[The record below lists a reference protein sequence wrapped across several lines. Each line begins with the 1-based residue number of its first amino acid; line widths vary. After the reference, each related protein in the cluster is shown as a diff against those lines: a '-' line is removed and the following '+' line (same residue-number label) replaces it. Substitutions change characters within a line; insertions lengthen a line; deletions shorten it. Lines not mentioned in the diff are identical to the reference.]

1 MSQAS
6 KPEEKEDLLSL
17 MRKASKEEPEILEP
31 ELPEPEVEPSIF
43 ERIKGLGEKI
53 LPRLEMGG
61 PAYTQAKMM
70 LEKGVES
77 RLETE
82 RREEELAKRRPEMA
96 PEEPTL
102 RALTAEEKR
111 GYETGEKLRKYL
123 WLYPPEVKKEAAGI
137 FKDPKVN
144 YYADVIAKR
153 LPLWL
158 TAFAGAP
165 GIIAIFEALIQL
177 KNVTVS
183 VAESSKY
190 DPLASRQLS
199 ELIPEDAPEWLR
211 TGASIGE
218 GAADMILAAIAAK
231 KIKFEAFKSNM
242 ERALNYAEKIG
253 YPKDLVGVWRK
264 AVADSAGDISK
275 FRTLEQEIQTMMK
288 STRTMRSPLMRGIG
302 EVAAAPETA
311 IKPEAVP
318 RVAPRLMAP
327 ATRIGTERG
336 TIFAPETPEAE
347 RLAAMYRE
355 VEPKPPETT
364 VNINPKADGSVDV
377 TWTKPTAVEPSPILY
392 EKKDM
397 LESLWAIFEQ
407 HPRVLWKDLAKY
419 AEGNEE
425 IATASEIAAYFE
437 SKGKEVLGKP
447 KAKKVGKE
455 IKPFKYKDEL
465 LQDINDLVG
474 KIKPNPDYSR
484 SELQKILPL
493 RMIGAEQDPDAKAM
507 DIAAQ
512 LLIHKYPNIEGDVD
526 LYDILAARKK
536 LPARKEPALAE
547 EERVGEEYEEFKEVE
562 AEKREE
568 TRYLEQAMGKPLATQ
583 KEISKDIGDYIEEL
597 KGEARGL
604 REEKKYYAANEI
616 DSRIDRV
623 EKEKRI
629 LDKNISKQEEKK
641 PEPLIPE
648 PTLEATMRAHLE
660 GKPMKELVVLRKTA
674 TPEEKTILTKIINE
688 KAIELAKGKEPV
700 ELKRYTPMA
709 KAIEKALKEGKE
721 LTAEQKEFLKEREMY
736 KEKKLPKKSEP
747 PEPEI
752 EKAPERIDL
761 AKVSVKTPTGEMEEL
776 GELTADRIDRI
787 KKHARQLGI
796 EDKLKVGATYK
807 GKWGERLSPSE
818 IEKYMKEVITDVK
831 KVPKEDWELY
841 SGYPLTK
848 EVKEAI
854 ARIRE
859 RTKTKKRVQLEELKG
874 ELQKTDKGKVE
885 WMYLESE
892 RLLAEKRKP
901 SFKKAFRGAKRAL
914 IDTSGNVKRDL
925 IKDMGPLGKE
935 AAIHHDL
942 IAGANSKAERLLEE
956 ASKKI
961 YSKISKADEDLL
973 NRAIQSRRTVAISEY
988 RKVDEDAVN
997 ALEAK
1002 EKILAERIERWGGRA
1017 REKAERELEKVKKE
1031 KDKLLAK
1038 GIRHPHGLTGE
1049 QHAEFL
1055 KTIPKEINERADL
1068 YFKEMEKVLDD
1079 SKSEG
1084 FLDEQT
1090 YQNLKSKGVYSP
1102 RRFIQHIDPERTYI
1116 IGGKTITVPDSG
1128 IKALDEGSQQ
1138 VMETNSR
1145 ALLSTVISRT
1155 QARIFRN
1162 RANKAAYDL
1171 AKEIPDNGIFKL
1183 AKVYKTTKE
1192 GKPIYQEAP
1201 AGHTKIKAMIE
1212 GKTKEMIMPDEYA
1225 KEWLTRDPLINEQMA
1240 NIIGWISGSRFLK
1253 PMATGL
1259 NPGFALTNFPR
1270 DIGHVWIVTSE
1281 YSSFFPKFL
1290 AQMGKDLEATKGDVF
1305 LRKGRFIDYVD
1316 EGGMM
1321 TFLTHQGKPFKD
1333 ANEKIMMAQKVMGY
1347 AGETSE
1353 IWTRLALRE
1362 RALRQGKSPHEA
1374 TWIAR
1379 NYLDFSQGGNVLK
1392 ALDSGIPYL
1401 NAAVQGTRGIFRALA
1416 DRPYQTLWKFAQLAA
1431 LASGVYLANRYF
1443 NKECWDSIPDREKV
1457 NNFCITTPW
1466 SFKDKNQNERYLYF
1480 KIAKDQGQR
1489 VVCTMFENLMAKAL
1503 GDEVD
1508 ADQVTQSI
1516 QDFLPLI
1523 PDQLLPP
1530 SLDGM
1535 MGYMANKDFWLRK
1548 DIWRGEKVTPR
1559 EEYTIYT
1566 HPALVEAGDITGW
1579 SPDRLGYSLSQV
1591 FTRGNVYTSLVSA
1604 GFSLAM
1610 KDLPEK
1616 DKRKTTTEMVTRLP
1630 LIKRVFKATPA
1641 YSETELKQLEKAK
1654 TEESTRKLKQK
1665 RELNE
1670 MANRYYRK
1678 LKDEKIKDR
1687 SVLSEI
1693 KVFIRKQP
1701 VEDRKRL
1708 VSWFKN
1714 YGIVYDIPDR
1724 AWWLNLAEMPPEARA
1739 TVFWTKY
1746 LETDK
1751 EERKGLERL
1760 GRRIP
1765 GLWSERFLKRLRIL
1779 ISKWKK
1785 EQ

>member
-1 MSQAS
+1 MKQSS
-6 KPEEKEDLLSL
+6 EEDEDVYSL
-17 MRKASKEEPEILEP
+17 MRKASKEELEILEP

-43 ERIKGLGEKI
+43 DRIKGLGEKI
-53 LPRLEMGG
+53 LPLMKMGG
-61 PAYTQAKMM
+61 PGYTQAKMM

-77 RLETE
+77 RLEKE

-96 PEEPTL
+96 PEMPTIS
-102 RALTAEEKR
+102 ALTPEQKR
-111 GYETGEKLRKYL
+111 GYETGESLRKYL

-165 GIIAIFEALIQL
+165 GIIGIFEALIQL

-218 GAADMILAAIAAK
+218 GATDMILAAIAAK

-264 AVADSAGDISK
+264 AVADSAGDISR
-275 FRTLEQEIQTMMK
+275 FRSLEQEIKTMMK
-288 STRTMRSPLMRGIG
+288 STRTMRSPMMRGIS
-302 EVAAAPETA
+302 EVAGAPETA
-311 IKPEAVP
+311 IRPPEIAP
-318 RVAPRLMAP
+318 KVAPRLMAP
-327 ATRIGTERG
+327 ATRIATERG

-355 VEPKPPETT
+355 VEPKPPETK

-377 TWTKPTAVEPSPILY
+377 TWTKPTAVEPAPILY

-397 LESLWAIFEQ
+397 LESIWAIFEE
-407 HPRVLWKDLAKY
+407 HPRVLWKDLVKY

-425 IATASEIAAYFE
+425 IATASEIATYFE

-493 RMIGAEQDPDAKAM
+493 RMIGAERDPDAKEM

-512 LLIHKYPNIEGDVD
+512 LLSHKYPNIEGDVD
-526 LYDILAARKK
+526 LYDTLAARKK

-547 EERVGEEYEEFKEVE
+547 EERAAEEYEEFKERE
-562 AEKREE
+562 AEKREK
-568 TRYLEQAMGKPLATQ
+568 TRYLEQALGKPLATQ
-583 KEISKDIGDYIEEL
+583 KEISKDIGDYIKESKVEVEGLKKEGKYFEAKEL
-597 KGEARGL
+597 E
-604 REEKKYYAANEI
+604 
-616 DSRIDRV
+616 SRIDRI
-623 EKEKRI
+623 KDEKRI
-629 LDKNISKQEEKK
+629 LDEKISKQEEKK
-641 PEPLIPE
+641 PAIVKKPKKMYRLGPE
-648 PTLEATMRAHLE
+648 AR
-660 GKPMKELVVLRKTA
+660 
-674 TPEEKTILTKIINE
+674 
-688 KAIELAKGKEPV
+688 
-700 ELKRYTPMA
+700 
-709 KAIEKALKEGKE
+709 AIEKAIKEGKE
-721 LTAEQKEFLKEREMY
+721 LTAEQKEFLKERGIYE
-736 KEKKLPKKSEP
+736 EKKIAKKVEP

-752 EKAPERIDL
+752 EKLPERMDL
-761 AKVSVKTPTGEMEEL
+761 AKLSIETPTGEMEDL

-787 KKHARQLGI
+787 KKHAKQLGL
-796 EDKLKVGATYK
+796 EGKLKVGATYK
-807 GKWGERLSPSE
+807 GKWGERLSPSQ
-818 IEKYMKEVITDVK
+818 IEEYMKEVITDVK

-841 SGYPLTK
+841 FGYPITK
-848 EVKEAI
+848 EIKEAI
-854 ARIRE
+854 SRIRE
-859 RTKTKKRVQLEELKG
+859 RYKTKKRVRLEELKT
-874 ELQKTDKGKVE
+874 ELQKTDTGKVE
-885 WMYLESE
+885 WMYLETE
-892 RLLAEKRKP
+892 RQLKEKRKP
-901 SFKKAFRGAKRAL
+901 SFKKAFRGAKHAFV
-914 IDTSGNVKRDL
+914 DTSGNVKKDL

-935 AAIHHDL
+935 AAIQHDL
-942 IAGANSKAERLLEE
+942 IAGANAKAERLFEE
-956 ASKKI
+956 ASKDI
-961 YSKISKADEDLL
+961 YKGLSKDEEMML
-973 NRAIQSRRTVAISEY
+973 NRAIQSRRTAAISEY

-1002 EKILAERIERWGGRA
+1002 EKIWQERIERWGGRA
-1017 REKAERELEKVKKE
+1017 REKAEREVEKIKRE
-1031 KDKLLAK
+1031 KNKLLAK

-1049 QHAEFL
+1049 QHDEFL
-1055 KTIPKEINERADL
+1055 KTIPEEINERADL

-1079 SKSEG
+1079 LKSEG
-1084 FLDEQT
+1084 LIDEDS

-1102 RRFIQHIDPERTYI
+1102 RRFIQYIDPPAKGYDSMGRI
-1116 IGGKTITVPDSG
+1116 ITVPDSG
-1128 IKALDEGSQQ
+1128 IKALDAGSQQ

-1145 ALLSTVISRT
+1145 LLLSSVISRT

-1171 AKEIPDNGIFKL
+1171 AKEIPDNGIFKP

-1212 GKTKEMIMPDEYA
+1212 GETKELIMRDEHA
-1225 KEWLTRDPLINEQMA
+1225 REWLTRDPLINEQA
-1240 NIIGWISGSRFLK
+1240 ALWIGWLSGSKFLK

-1270 DIGHVWIVTSE
+1270 DVAHVWIVTSE
-1281 YSSFFPKFL
+1281 YSSFVPKFTFQI
-1290 AQMGKDLEATKGDVF
+1290 ARDFMATAKDTF
-1305 LRKGRFIDYVD
+1305 LRKGRWVDYLD
-1316 EGGMM
+1316 EGGGM
-1321 TFLTHQGKPFKD
+1321 TFLTHQGKPFKT
-1333 ANEKIMMAQKVMGY
+1333 MGKRGIY
-1347 AGETSE
+1347 TAIKGLQQALGYVGETSE

-1379 NYLDFSQGGNVLK
+1379 NYIDFNQGGNFAK
-1392 ALDSGIPYL
+1392 ALDTGIPYL
-1401 NAAVQGTRGIFRALA
+1401 NAGVQGTRGIFRALA
-1416 DRPYQTLWKFAQLAA
+1416 DRPTDTLWKFVQLAV
-1431 LASGVYLANRYF
+1431 LASGLYLANNLL
-1443 NKECWDSIPDREKV
+1443 NKECMDHITDREKV
-1457 NNFCITTPW
+1457 NNWIFSTP
-1466 SFKDKNQNERYLYF
+1466 FRFTDKNGNKRYLYF

-1489 VVCTMFENLMAKAL
+1489 IACTIVENLMRKAL
-1503 GDEVD
+1503 GKEVNS
-1508 ADQVTQSI
+1508 DQIVQSV
-1516 QDFLPLI
+1516 QDFIPI
-1523 PDQLLPP
+1523 VPDQLMPP
-1530 SLDGM
+1530 SIDGL
-1535 MGYMANKDFWLRK
+1535 MGYVANRDFWTRK
-1548 DIWRGEKVTPR
+1548 DIWRGDKITPR

-1566 HPALVEAGDITGW
+1566 HPALVKLGKATGW
-1579 SPDRLGYSLSQV
+1579 SPERLEYFLSQV
-1591 FTRGNVYTSLVSA
+1591 FTRGNVYTSLV
-1604 GFSLAM
+1604 GGGLTLAM

-1616 DKRKTTTEMVTRLP
+1616 DKRKTTTEIVSRLP
-1630 LIKRVFKATPA
+1630 LIKRVFGVTPP
-1641 YSETELKQLEKAK
+1641 YSVEEIKKLEKASM
-1654 TEESTRKLKQK
+1654 EESTRKHKQK
-1665 RELNE
+1665 RELTE
-1670 MANRYYRK
+1670 LANTYYRK

-1687 SVLSEI
+1687 SVLNEI

-1708 VSWFKN
+1708 VSWFKR
-1714 YGIVYDIPDR
+1714 YGIVYDIPDKS
-1724 AWWLNLAEMPPEARA
+1724 WWLNLAEMPPEARA
-1739 TVFWTKY
+1739 TVFWLKY
-1746 LETDK
+1746 LET
-1751 EERKGLERL
+1751 EEADRKGLKRL
-1760 GRRIP
+1760 AKRIP
-1765 GLWSERFLKRLRIL
+1765 GLWSPRFLKRLRIL
-1779 ISKWKK
+1779 INKWKK